1 MAPATTYRD
10 ERGQVPTNIFLISP
24 DNALTELS
32 QSPYESEDLLQRLVA
47 DHPKMLGSALG
58 ADGALLLI
66 QREYAVP
73 DSSDG
78 ASRWSLDHLFLDRDG
93 VPVLVEIKRAS
104 DTRARREVVAQM
116 LDYAANGV
124 AYWPVEGIVEAFK
137 AECGQRGVDPDSE
150 LVNFLGTAEPEAYWK
165 AVEANLRSG
174 RIRMV
179 FLADQV
185 SKELRRIVEFLNEQ
199 MRPAEV
205 LAVEVI
211 QYAHPNGTRSLVP
224 TLLGATERAQ
234 SAKSPTT
241 ARPPMDEADW
251 LQSLRDGKGEGAV
264 SATQKFVGWL
274 RGRGYH
280 VGITESQDSLFA
292 SRTLPSGKT
301 VYPIFIRRSTGNLEI
316 SLAYLRSAP
325 AFATDS
331 ARLKLLADLKQALPG
346 ANIQSQKATG
356 WPSIRLPLLLDDAL
370 WEPLKDLLEV
380 VGARLADGA
389 PYDEVAAQ

>member
-1 MAPATTYRD
+1 MPA
-10 ERGQVPTNIFLISP
+10 NIFLISP
-24 DNALTELS
+24 DNTLTELI

-78 ASRWSLDHLFLDRDG
+78 ASRWSLDHLFLDREG

-124 AYWPVEGIVEAFK
+124 AYWPVEGIVEAFR
-137 AECGQRGVDPDSE
+137 AECAQRGVSPDSA
-150 LVNFLGTAEPEAYWK
+150 LVHFLGTEDQESYWK

-205 LAVEVI
+205 LAVEVV
-211 QYAHPNGTRSLVP
+211 QYANPNGTRTLVP

-234 SAKSPTT
+234 SAKSPT
-241 ARPPMDEADW
+241 AIRPAIDEVDW
-251 LQSLRDGKGEGAV
+251 LESLKEGKGEPAV
-264 SATQKFVGWL
+264 NAALKAVGWL
-274 RGRGYH
+274 RENGYH
-280 VGITESQDSLFA
+280 VSITDSQDSLYA
-292 SRTLPSGKT
+292 SRSLPSGKV
-301 VYPIFIRRSTGNLEI
+301 VYPAFIRRSTGNFEI
-316 SLAYLRSAP
+316 SLANLRTAP
-325 AFATDS
+325 TFASDD
-331 ARLKLLADLKQALPG
+331 ARLDFLANLKQAVPG
-346 ANIQSQKATG
+346 ANIQTQKATG
-356 WPSIRLPLLLDDAL
+356 WPSVRLPLLLDDAVWNAL
-370 WEPLKDLLEV
+370 QQQLEIMT
-380 VGARLADGA
+380 ARLEDSA
-389 PYDEVAAQ
+389 PYARSV

>member
-1 MAPATTYRD
+1 MPA
-10 ERGQVPTNIFLISP
+10 NIFLISP

-137 AECGQRGVDPDSE
+137 AECAQRGVDPDSE
-150 LVNFLGTAEPEAYWK
+150 LLNFLGTDDPESYWK

-205 LAVEVI
+205 LAVEVV
-211 QYAHPNGTRSLVP
+211 QYANPNGTRTLVP

-234 SAKSPTT
+234 SAKSPT
-241 ARPPMDEADW
+241 AALPPIEEADW
-251 LQSLRDGKGEGAV
+251 LQSLRDGKGEQAV
-264 SATQKFVGWL
+264 SAALKVVAWL
-274 RGRGYH
+274 RGRGYQ
-280 VGITESQDSLFA
+280 VGITKRQDSLYA
-292 SRTLPSGKT
+292 ARALPSGK
-301 VYPIFIRRSTGNLEI
+301 VVNPIFIRRSSGNFEM
-316 SLAYLRSAP
+316 SLDYLRSAP

-331 ARLKLLADLKQALPG
+331 ARLQLLADLKQALPS
-346 ANIQSQKATG
+346 ANIQSQKANG
-356 WPSIRLPLLLDDAL
+356 WPSIPLPLLLDDAVWQRL
-370 WEPLKDLLEV
+370 RDLLQV
-380 VGARLADGA
+380 VEARLADGA
-389 PYDEVAAQ
+389 AYDGLVAQ

>member
-1 MAPATTYRD
+1 MT
-10 ERGQVPTNIFLISP
+10 TNIFLISP
-24 DNALTELS
+24 DNTLTELS

-78 ASRWSLDHLFLDRDG
+78 ASRWSLDHLFLDREG

-124 AYWPVEGIVEAFK
+124 AYWPVEGIVDAFR
-137 AECGQRGVDPDSE
+137 AGCAQRGADPDLE
-150 LVNFLGTAEPEAYWK
+150 LVTFLGSDDPESYWK

-205 LAVEVI
+205 LAVEVV
-211 QYAHPNGTRSLVP
+211 QYANPNGTRTLVP

-234 SAKSPTT
+234 SAKSPT
-241 ARPPMDEADW
+241 AGRPPIDEVDW
-251 LQSLRDGKGEGAV
+251 LDSLKERKGEPAV
-264 SATQKFVGWL
+264 DAALKAIGWL
-274 RGRGYH
+274 RGNGYH
-280 VGITESQDSLFA
+280 VGITDSQDSLYA
-292 SRTLPSGKT
+292 SHRLPSGKV
-301 VYPIFIRRSTGNLEI
+301 VYPVFIRRSTGNFEI
-316 SLAYLRSAP
+316 SLANLRSAP
-325 AFATDS
+325 AFAADA
-331 ARLKLLADLKQALPG
+331 ARTKLLADLKHALPS
-346 ANIQSQKATG
+346 ANIQTQKATG
-356 WPSIRLPLLLDDAL
+356 WPSVRLPLLLEATVWDAL
-370 WEPLKDLLEV
+370 QQQLEIV
-380 VGARLADGA
+380 IAHLDDGTPYVGLAS
-389 PYDEVAAQ
+389 Q

>member
-1 MAPATTYRD
+1 MPA
-10 ERGQVPTNIFLISP
+10 NIFLISP
-24 DNALTELS
+24 ENALTELS

-124 AYWPVEGIVEAFK
+124 TYWPVEGIVEAFK
-137 AECGQRGVDPDSE
+137 AECAQRGVDSDSE
-150 LVNFLGTAEPEAYWK
+150 LVNFLGTDDPASYWK

-205 LAVEVI
+205 LAVEVV
-211 QYAHPNGTRSLVP
+211 QYASPNGTRTLVP

-234 SAKSPTT
+234 SAKSPT
-241 ARPPMDEADW
+241 AVRPPIDEADW
-251 LQSLRDGKGEGAV
+251 LQSLQDGKGDDAV
-264 SATQKFVGWL
+264 SATQKAVSWL
-274 RGRGYH
+274 RDSGYR
-280 VGITESQDSLFA
+280 VGITDSQDSLYA
-292 SRTLPSGKT
+292 SRQLPSGKI
-301 VYPIFIRRSTGNLEI
+301 VYPIFIRRSTGNFEV
-316 SLAYLRSAP
+316 SLANLRSAP
-325 AFATDS
+325 SFATDS
-331 ARLKLLADLKQALPG
+331 ARLKFLADLKQALPS
-346 ANIQSQKATG
+346 ANIQSQKANG
-356 WPSIRLPLLLDDAL
+356 WPSIRLPLLLDDAI
-370 WEPLKDLLEV
+370 WERLRDLLEV
-380 VGARLADGA
+380 VGARLADGV
-389 PYDEVAAQ
+389 PYDGFVAQ